1 MAEPPRKNNS
11 KILIVEDEPT
21 IAHLLKDLLSE
32 EEYTAEVAPDGLIAE
47 RMLVEWAPDLVL
59 LDLNVPHRSGAELLK
74 EIRKKDRDHGVFIP
88 VIILTGVYTTRN
100 DKINYLNQG
109 ADDFL
114 PKPFDTVELLAR
126 VRSLLRLRDMYKR
139 SQYLATHDHLTRCYN
154 RRYLMDFLE
163 REVARVK
170 RYKQP
175 FSFLM
180 LDLDRFKDINDRFG
194 HEAGDQVLLH
204 VGFRLQDFFRAVD
217 CVARLGGDEFAAVL
231 PDCGPD
237 EGAKVAELLL
247 ATKTEYDNMLTS
259 ARSEA
264 QTIFQDGRKKSD
276 AKRAEMLEAAKED
289 VKTIIEN
296 GKKTLEAEKAKMVDD
311 ARKEIISLAVEATKK
326 MLAKQDEKAST
337 KEALK
342 ELGDM

>member
-237 EGAKVAELLL
+237 EGAKVAERLVATLSKPAQKEGLSDEIAAMVSFSVGL
-247 ATKTEYDNMLTS
+247 ASYPAHSTEKDELVHMADLAMY
-259 ARSEA
+259 
-264 QTIFQDGRKKSD
+264 
-276 AKRAEMLEAAKED
+276 AAKKEGR
-289 VKTIIEN
+289 N
-296 GKKTLEAEKAKMVDD
+296 RFQLAPLKK
-311 ARKEIISLAVEATKK
+311 
-326 MLAKQDEKAST
+326 
-337 KEALK
+337 
-342 ELGDM
+342 

>member
-21 IAHLLKDLLSE
+21 IANLLKDLLSE
-32 EEYTAEVAPDGLIAE
+32 EEYSAQVAPDGLVAE
-47 RMLVEWAPDLVL
+47 KMLVEWAPDLVL
-59 LDLNVPHRSGAELLK
+59 LDLNVPHRTGAELLR
-74 EIRKKDRDHGVFIP
+74 EIRKKDREHGVFIP
-88 VIILTGVYTTRN
+88 VIVLTGVYTTRN

-114 PKPFDTVELLAR
+114 PKPFDTVELMAR

-139 SQYLATHDHLTRCYN
+139 SQYLATHDFLTRCYN
-154 RRYLMDFLE
+154 RRYLMDFLD

-180 LDLDRFKDINDRFG
+180 LDLDHFKDINDRFG

-217 CVARLGGDEFAAVL
+217 CVGRLGGDEFAAIL

-237 EGAKVAELLL
+237 EASKVAERLLVTLSKPAQKEGLSDEVASLVSFSVGIASFPAHATEKDELVHL
-247 ATKTEYDNMLTS
+247 ADVAMY
-259 ARSEA
+259 EA
-264 QTIFQDGRKKSD
+264 KKEGRNRYKLAPAKK
-276 AKRAEMLEAAKED
+276 
-289 VKTIIEN
+289 
-296 GKKTLEAEKAKMVDD
+296 
-311 ARKEIISLAVEATKK
+311 
-326 MLAKQDEKAST
+326 
-337 KEALK
+337 
-342 ELGDM
+342 